1 MHKGDSMR
9 RWGRLLPMAVLVLAG
24 CKLFEKKP
32 SDTGGGASVLPPGE
46 TSSRPKDPVG
56 PHWLE
61 QPSAAWDK
69 DKTPASKTWLHP
81 NDPAFDLKAESR
93 GLLAG
98 FVEDPEGRKAGKVYV
113 QVQPTGDTGAD
124 PVGMATLPDGSF
136 LLSNLKPGASYTLT
150 ARAKDGERS
159 LVGRVITKAPN
170 ARIRIPLIEG
180 EVTEPTKPVG
190 TAPTTRQPDAGPPAL
205 IPPDLGPL
213 PAPNLQSNG
222 PRYNPGT
229 GDLPSPVPLE
239 NDSRIFPATADD
251 LPRGGGFAPGDSPTG
266 LVPLEHPV
274 RPIRPELS
282 TAGPAP
288 EWRGPAASIPR
299 TGTTVPLPRNET
311 RRTETVDTFRVVD
324 SQGRTRTFPTGQP
337 GGLLLVDF
345 MTTSCLPCVKVI
357 PVLTALQEK
366 YAARGLDVIGITC
379 DDEALKTRQVYA
391 EKYRAKHDLNYAIY
405 AEPGQRPGQLMK
417 RFGIDRFPTA
427 VLLDTRGAVLWQ
439 GNPSKV
445 QDLVTAIEDNLRG
458 K

>member
-1 MHKGDSMR
+1 MWECFRVLTGDSMR
-9 RWGRLLPMAVLVLAG
+9 RWGLLLPMAVLLFAG
-24 CKLFEKKP
+24 CKLFEKK
-32 SDTGGGASVLPPGE
+32 SNDSGGGAPVLPPGE
-46 TSSRPKDPVG
+46 STSRPKDPVG
-56 PHWLE
+56 PHWLQ
-61 QPSAAWDK
+61 QPGAAWDK
-69 DKTPASKTWLHP
+69 DKTPPSSTWLHP
-81 NDPAFDLKAESR
+81 NDPSFDLKAESR

-113 QVQPTGDTGAD
+113 QVQPTEGSAGD
-124 PVGMATLPDGSF
+124 PVGVLTLPDGSF
-136 LLSNLKPGASYTLT
+136 LLTNLKPGASYTLT

-180 EVTEPTKPVG
+180 DVTEPAKP
-190 TAPTTRQPDAGPPAL
+190 APEKTPKIDAGPPAV
-205 IPPDLGPL
+205 IPPGLDPL
-213 PAPNLQSNG
+213 PAPNLQS
-222 PRYNPGT
+222 R
-229 GDLPSPVPLE
+229 GDLPAPVPLE
-239 NDSRIFPATADD
+239 NESRVFPAAADD
-251 LPRGGGFAPGDSPTG
+251 LPRDGG
-266 LVPLEHPV
+266 LVPLDHPV

-282 TAGPAP
+282 TIGPTP
-288 EWRGPAASIPR
+288 DWRAPAATIPR
-299 TGTTVPLPRNET
+299 TGSTVPLPRNET
-311 RRTETVDTFRVVD
+311 RRNETADAFQVVDT
-324 SQGRTRTFPTGQP
+324 QGRTRTFPTGQP

-357 PVLTALQEK
+357 PVLTAIQEK

-391 EKYRAKHDLNYAIY
+391 EKYRAKHDLNYTIY
-405 AEPGQRPGQLMK
+405 AEPGQRPGQLLK

-427 VLLDTRGAVLWQ
+427 VLLDSRGAVLWQ